1 MKIATLAQIR
11 EVLPRL
17 DLIPAI
23 EEGFVAYSSGRATV
37 PPVGELILD
46 KGEVHIK
53 SGFIAG
59 EDLYVIKIASGFY
72 GNPTLGLP
80 SGNGCMLLFN
90 QSTGES
96 AAILLDEGHLTDVRT
111 AVAGAVA
118 AKYCAPRKVERIGI
132 VGAGVQARLQ
142 LEWLKR
148 VSDCRDVLVWGPLP
162 GELESYKR
170 EMGSRGFAV
179 ETTSDAAAILK
190 ACNLVIT
197 ATPSKKPLL
206 RAADLRPGT
215 HITAVGS
222 DTPDKQELDSE
233 ILARAD
239 VIVAD
244 SLSQCLLRGEI
255 HKALESGRIRE
266 ERCIELGAVIS
277 GREKGRTSEN
287 QITVVDLTGVAVQDI
302 AIASAVYRALQ

>member
-1 MKIATLAQIR
+1 MKIATLAQIKDA
-11 EVLPRL
+11 LPSL

-53 SGFIAG
+53 SGYIEG
-59 EDLYVIKIASGFY
+59 EDFYIIKIASGFY
-72 GNPTLGLP
+72 GNPSMGLP
-80 SGNGCMLLFN
+80 SGNGCMLLFK

-132 VGAGVQARLQ
+132 VGAGVQARFQ
-142 LEWLKR
+142 LEWLTR
-148 VSDCRDVLVWGPLP
+148 VSACRDVLVWGPLAE
-162 GELESYKR
+162 ELENYERKM
-170 EMGSRGFAV
+170 ESRGFSV
-179 ETTSDAAAILK
+179 ETTLDAAAILRT
-190 ACNLVIT
+190 CNLVVT
-197 ATPSKKPLL
+197 ATPSKTPLL
-206 RAADLRPGT
+206 SAADLRPGT

-222 DTPDKQELDSE
+222 DTPDKQELDPE
-233 ILARAD
+233 ILAKAD

-244 SLSQCLLRGEI
+244 SLSQCRLRGEI
-255 HKALESGRIRE
+255 HKALEAGRIRE
-266 ERCIELGAVIS
+266 DRCVELGAVIS
-277 GREKGRTSEN
+277 GREKGRTSES
-287 QITVVDLTGVAVQDI
+287 QISVVDLTGVAVQDI
-302 AIASAVYRALQ
+302 KIATAVYRALK